1 MGKQLLKVVLIGD
14 GGVGKTSLRNQFIHK
29 RFTNAY
35 KATIGADFITKEIE
49 LDDGK
54 RVSLQIW
61 DTAGQER
68 FQSLGSAFY
77 RGADACVLCY
87 DVTNFLTFEHL
98 AKWRNEFLKQ
108 AGIGDNNPDFPFV
121 LLGNKIDIDERVV
134 SRRQARGFARENA
147 MVTGAR
153 VEMPCFEASAK
164 DGIHVEDAFLYIAK
178 TVRIPQMELDML
190 GNGNGSFQASS
201 TARYDWDTDSDR
213 RRKMKTCC

>member
-14 GGVGKTSLRNQFIHK
+14 GGVGKVSLCVGFIHK

-49 LDDGK
+49 LEDGR

-68 FQSLGSAFY
+68 FQSLGIAFY
-77 RGADACVLCY
+77 RGADACILCY
-87 DVTNFLTFEHL
+87 DVTNYLTFEHL
-98 AKWRNEFLKQ
+98 AKWRREFLNQ
-108 AGIGDNNPDFPFV
+108 AGIGDSNPDFPFV

-134 SRRQARGFARENA
+134 SRRQARGFAQEHST
-147 MVTGAR
+147 VTGSK

-178 TVRIPQMELDML
+178 TVRIPQMELDMV
-190 GNGNGSFQASS
+190 GGSGSS
-201 TARYDWDTDSDR
+201 RLEWDAESE
-213 RRKMKTCC
+213 RRKKSKSCC

>member
-49 LDDGK
+49 LEDGK

-68 FQSLGSAFY
+68 FQSLGIAFY

-87 DVTNFLTFEHL
+87 DVTNYLTFEHL
-98 AKWRNEFLKQ
+98 ARWRREFLNQ
-108 AGIGDNNPDFPFV
+108 AGIGDSNPDFPFV

-134 SRRQARGFARENA
+134 SRRQARGFAQEHST
-147 MVTGAR
+147 VTGSK

-178 TVRIPQMELDML
+178 SVRIPQMELDMV
-190 GNGNGSFQASS
+190 GGGSAPGSS
-201 TARYDWDTDSDR
+201 QRLDWDAESEA
-213 RRKMKTCC
+213 RKKSKGCC